1 MRPAITLISAWISE
15 VARLEHVDTALLA
28 TRSDIEA
35 FLRKDDDARLST
47 GWRHDL
53 IGEQLD
59 DLLHGR
65 AGLSFDGKGGLKM
78 ISALS
83 AE

>member
-1 MRPAITLISAWISE
+1 MISAWISE
-15 VARLEHVDTALLA
+15 VARLEQVDTAVLA
-28 TRSDIEA
+28 TRTDIVA
-35 FLRKDDDARLST
+35 YLRQDSDARLST

-59 DLLHGR
+59 DLLQGR

-78 ISALS
+78 ISAS
-83 AE
+83 PNQ